1 MRSEK
6 EMLDLIIAVANND
19 IRIRAV
25 YLEGSRANPN
35 VPKDIFQDNDIV
47 FVVTETR
54 SFKEDKDW
62 INSIKDKFKSLLS
75 IFIKFTFFWR
85 LWYSISL

>member
-35 VPKDIFQDNDIV
+35 VSKNIFQDNDIV

-54 SFKEDKDW
+54 SFRENKDW

-85 LWYSISL
+85 LWYSTSL